1 MTYWITRLSGDA
13 QSDNR
18 VVVSQN
24 IANSARQ
31 LGFKEINYNLYDV
44 YRLSSQEYRNS
55 LLDGLISGVKED
67 DIVFMSYPM
76 WILNWAFQQEFID
89 RVKLKNAKIVAFI
102 LDLPTWLETKAY
114 DIETDGFLE
123 QLRTFDLIISQ
134 NERFSQRLRD
144 EKVNTKTI
152 NLDIYDFIYGGTLQP
167 KVFKKEIYIVS
178 GRPVNLTNYVGK
190 TKINVIGDNF
200 GLENFEN
207 VNALGRVDA
216 NQIPA
221 MITGGFGAVDII
233 NNASTNRETEN
244 RQYDWDSYSKINS
257 PSKLATYLASG
268 LPVMVPSDTAHSEW
282 IKEKGLGLV
291 VDDLNDI
298 DGILENFTEE
308 DYEKMLNNV
317 HIWQWAL
324 STGFSAKRA
333 LMEATAYLELGL
345 E

>member
-134 NERFSQRLRD
+134 NERFSQRLR
-144 EKVNTKTI
+144 
-152 NLDIYDFIYGGTLQP
+152 
-167 KVFKKEIYIVS
+167 
-178 GRPVNLTNYVGK
+178 
-190 TKINVIGDNF
+190 
-200 GLENFEN
+200 
-207 VNALGRVDA
+207 
-216 NQIPA
+216 
-221 MITGGFGAVDII
+221 
-233 NNASTNRETEN
+233 
-244 RQYDWDSYSKINS
+244 
-257 PSKLATYLASG
+257 
-268 LPVMVPSDTAHSEW
+268 
-282 IKEKGLGLV
+282 
-291 VDDLNDI
+291 
-298 DGILENFTEE
+298 
-308 DYEKMLNNV
+308 
-317 HIWQWAL
+317 
-324 STGFSAKRA
+324 
-333 LMEATAYLELGL
+333 
-345 E
+345 